1 MQSGPEATG
10 TDLPQDTINAAL
22 VHTGSAMTS
31 SERLSMR
38 FSNVGHSFSHLFM
51 LLYPTALL
59 GLEAELGMSYAELIA
74 LLTAG
79 NVLFGLGALPA
90 GWLGD
95 RWDALRMMVLFFVGL
110 GVASIL
116 TGLMSSAIGIGSGL
130 ALMGLF
136 ASIYHPVG
144 IAWLVRNARSP
155 GRVLGVNGV
164 FGSLGIASA
173 SLIAGL
179 LTDLISWRA
188 AFIVPGAA
196 CTITGLLLWRYIG
209 DGTIVARQHDVQ
221 ELHRDTPVKGRSRVF
236 VVLTVAILCG
246 GMMFQALS
254 VVMPK
259 LFAERL
265 LQPGEFSALGA
276 GGLVSLVYLI
286 AAAAQVLGGYLA
298 DRHTARSVY
307 VGIYAILTPLLLVA
321 AGMSGYGL
329 VAVLAAIV
337 FLQTGGIPVENVL
350 LARYSPPDRRGTV
363 YGVKFVIAFGLA
375 ALAVPMVAALYE
387 FAGGFFW
394 VLVTL
399 GGLAAV
405 VALVSMFL
413 PAVARPAS
421 LPLPFGR

>member
-1 MQSGPEATG
+1 M
-10 TDLPQDTINAAL
+10 I
-22 VHTGSAMTS
+22 S
-31 SERLSMR
+31 SEQLSMR

-59 GLEAELGMSYAELIA
+59 GLEAELSMSYAELIA

-79 NVLFGLGALPA
+79 NVLFGFGALPA

-116 TGLMSSAIGIGSGL
+116 TGLMSSAVSIGFGL

-144 IAWLVRNARSP
+144 IAWLVRNAASP
-155 GRVLGVNGV
+155 GRVLGINGI
-164 FGSLGIASA
+164 FGSVGIASA

-188 AFIVPGAA
+188 AFIVPGGVS
-196 CTITGLLLWRYIG
+196 TITGLLLWRYIR
-209 DGTIVARQHDVQ
+209 DGTIVARERDAQ
-221 ELHRDTPVKGRSRVF
+221 ELDRGAPSEGRSRVF
-236 VVLTVAILCG
+236 LVLAVAILCG
-246 GMMFQALS
+246 GMVFQALS

-286 AAAAQVLGGYLA
+286 AAAAHVLGGYLA
-298 DRHTARSVY
+298 DRHTARPVY
-307 VGIYAILTPLLLVA
+307 VGIYVIVTPLLLVA
-321 AGMSGYGL
+321 AGLSGYGL
-329 VAVLAAIV
+329 VAVLAAAV

-350 LARYSPPDRRGTV
+350 LARYSPPDWRGTV
-363 YGVKFVIAFGLA
+363 YGVKFVLAFGLA
-375 ALAVPMVAALYE
+375 SLAVPMVASLHG
-387 FAGGFFW
+387 FTGGFFW
-394 VLVTL
+394 VLVAL
-399 GGLAAV
+399 GGLGAV
-405 VALVSMFL
+405 VALAGMFL
-413 PAVARPAS
+413 PAEGRPATIR
-421 LPLPFGR
+421 LLTGR

>member
-1 MQSGPEATG
+1 M
-10 TDLPQDTINAAL
+10 I
-22 VHTGSAMTS
+22 S
-31 SERLSMR
+31 SEQLSMR

-59 GLEAELGMSYAELIA
+59 GLESELGMSYAELVA

-116 TGLMSSAIGIGSGL
+116 TGLMGSAIGIGFGL

-144 IAWLVRNARSP
+144 IAWLVRNAPSP
-155 GRVLGVNGV
+155 GRVLGVNGI

-173 SLIAGL
+173 SVIAGL

-188 AFIVPGAA
+188 AFIVPGVV
-196 CTITGLLLWRYIG
+196 CTVTGLLLWRYIR
-209 DGTIVARQHDVQ
+209 DGSIVARERDVQ
-221 ELHRDTPVKGRSRVF
+221 ELDRSAPGEGRSRVF
-236 VVLTVAILCG
+236 LVMTIAILCG

-254 VVMPK
+254 VIMPK

-286 AAAAQVLGGYLA
+286 AAAAHLIGGYLA
-298 DRHTARSVY
+298 DRHTARPVY
-307 VGIYAILTPLLLVA
+307 VGIYAIVTPLLLIA

-329 VAVLAAIV
+329 VAVLAVAV

-350 LARYSPPDRRGTV
+350 LARYSPPDWRGTV
-363 YGVKFVIAFGLA
+363 YGVKFVIAFGVA
-375 ALAVPMVAALYE
+375 SLAVPMVAVLHG
-387 FAGGFFW
+387 FTGGFFW
-394 VLVTL
+394 VMVTL
-399 GGLAAV
+399 GGLGAA

-413 PAVARPAS
+413 PTERRVTTA
-421 LPLPFGR
+421 L